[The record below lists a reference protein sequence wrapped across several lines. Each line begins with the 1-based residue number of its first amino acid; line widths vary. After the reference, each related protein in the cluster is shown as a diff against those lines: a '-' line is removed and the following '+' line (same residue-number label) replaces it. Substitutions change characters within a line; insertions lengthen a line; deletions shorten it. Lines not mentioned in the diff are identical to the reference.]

1 MCALNIPKAKLQ
13 KFSALG
19 NKFLVKRFDRD
30 NGRRIHFASAMTMLG
45 RQDGDHDASYLDIV
59 DFIKAYG
66 TNVKA
71 DLIELWKRIVFSMA
85 ISNTDDHLR
94 NHGFVLVNGGWQLSP
109 LYDVNPVP
117 YGNELALYVDTVDA
131 SIPID
136 LALKQLNITAL
147 ITKLPRNTQATY

>member
-1 MCALNIPKAKLQ
+1 
-13 KFSALG
+13 
-19 NKFLVKRFDRD
+19 
-30 NGRRIHFASAMTMLG
+30 MTMLG

-94 NHGFVLVNGGWQLSP
+94 NHGFVLVNGGWKLSP

-117 YGNELALYVDTVDA
+117 YGNELALAVDTVDA
-131 SIPID
+131 SISID
-136 LALKQLNITAL
+136 LAIETAKYYSIDESNAKKYAL
-147 ITKLPRNTQATY
+147 EILTTVKNNWEALASKNGLSRGEVENMRPAFRESEKLG